1 MQRTMKRIGA
11 LILALAMLVTFMP
24 TLGLTEQAHAEA
36 NNDITV
42 YFTISNNGVIAQ
54 DNDGEAMAW
63 RPVKVTDLDENGEFT
78 LDEALK
84 AVHIMYNSA
93 DGYSRDDTSGWV
105 TSLWGVTDAAG
116 FSFFKNDLRTNIVTE
131 ELISNGDDLVASINQ
146 DGEIYADWAAY
157 FDSHKKT
164 VAVGETFTLS
174 MKGFPAMT
182 TNTPVAGNNVPIGI
196 WKNGIFEPIDD
207 LVTDEDGEVD
217 LSFDEPGTYII
228 SANGT
233 VNDSVLV
240 DDSEDGLWKL
250 IKIGTINGEVVYGK
264 IDWSTYDSFYAYT
277 EEDYGEGPYPW
288 DEIKYENVEYDDDD
302 NTVVL
307 NNTGYPLYSGIVTS
321 DCPLIAPCC
330 IVKVL
335 PDPIEVTMTVN
346 NKGILA
352 SDKDGEAMVERP
364 VTVTDA
370 DEDTILTFHDALVAA
385 HKEYYPDGEAG
396 YDPGSGFVDKLWGNE
411 STNNLFYI
419 NDEGLPNGVTVD
431 TVAEGDRLYASV
443 NADNMFY
450 SDWFSKFKSS
460 KKTVTAG
467 EDFTLDLTGHKG
479 MAYTEEENTFVPLS
493 GIKVGTWDNGAFNE
507 IEGAVT
513 DDNGKAVLSFAEPGT
528 YIVTANGMVK
538 GTVSDWKL
546 IDLSNNQGWPYGTI
560 DSDAFEYNVAY
571 TDKDYGDG
579 PYPADEVKYIDFFE
593 EADEESDN
601 VYAWQDLHYL
611 KSNQLIANCPIMAPY
626 CVVKVVES
634 SLDDLQ
640 AALDKVNAALEEAGQ
655 ALFDAQSAIDNK
667 DAQISSLTN
676 QLTKAQEELKAAQ
689 EALEKAQGEGSE
701 KDAAIADLQAKL
713 TQAQTDLKVAQEAL
727 DAAQK
732 AGTDKDS
739 KIKELDGQITKV
751 QDELKIAKETIKV
764 QKKAVKNIKAKGQKK
779 KAKVTWKS
787 LGKGYKYEVFKSTKP
802 TGKFKKAATAKK
814 AKAVVKKLKKG
825 KTFYFKVRGFKK
837 VGGKKVYTQF
847 SDVAKAKIK

>member
-24 TLGLTEQAHAEA
+24 TLGLAENAHAA
-36 NNDITV
+36 VSSIKVKLTVNNK
-42 YFTISNNGVIAQ
+42 GVIAQ
-54 DNDGEAMAW
+54 DKDGEAMVE
-63 RPVKVTDLDENGEFT
+63 REVTVLDIDSDGQFTFDEALVAAHKKYHADGETAYGAADGAVNKLWGVSTGNTLFYINDEGIPNGVTADTVQEGDSLYASINKDDVLYDDWFTKFDETIKTVDLNTDFELNIKGHLGMAYEAEDKEFVSLDDIQIGTWDNGEF
-78 LDEALK
+78 K
-84 AVHIMYNSA
+84 AIEGA
-93 DGYSRDDTSGWV
+93 
-105 TSLWGVTDAAG
+105 VTD
-116 FSFFKNDLRTNIVTE
+116 K
-131 ELISNGDDLVASINQ
+131 
-146 DGEIYADWAAY
+146 DGKA
-157 FDSHKKT
+157 T
-164 VAVGETFTLS
+164 
-174 MKGFPAMT
+174 
-182 TNTPVAGNNVPIGI
+182 
-196 WKNGIFEPIDD
+196 
-207 LVTDEDGEVD
+207 
-217 LSFDEPGTYII
+217 LSFDQPGTYLVT
-228 SANGT
+228 AGGT
-233 VNDSVLV
+233 TSQAM
-240 DDSEDGLWKL
+240 SSKEIFDGIYMPFTGMIMNYQDTGKDLWGKMDWGTGDML
-250 IKIGTINGEVVYGK
+250 IG
-264 IDWSTYDSFYAYT
+264 YT
-277 EEDYGEGPYPW
+277 EEDYGDGPYPYE
-288 DEIKYENVEYDDDD
+288 EIKWLDMYEFDQEEEFED
-302 NTVVL
+302 
-307 NNTGYPLYSGIVTS
+307 GYLMYSGDYIY
-321 DCPLIAPCC
+321 DCPIMAPYC

-479 MAYTEEENTFVPLS
+479 MAFTEDEKTFVPLS

-507 IEGAVT
+507 IEDAVT

-579 PYPADEVKYIDFFE
+579 PYPVDEVKYIDFFE

-611 KSNQLIANCPIMAPY
+611 KSNQ
-626 CVVKVVES
+626 
-634 SLDDLQ
+634 
-640 AALDKVNAALEEAGQ
+640 
-655 ALFDAQSAIDNK
+655 
-667 DAQISSLTN
+667 
-676 QLTKAQEELKAAQ
+676 
-689 EALEKAQGEGSE
+689 
-701 KDAAIADLQAKL
+701 
-713 TQAQTDLKVAQEAL
+713 
-727 DAAQK
+727 
-732 AGTDKDS
+732 
-739 KIKELDGQITKV
+739 
-751 QDELKIAKETIKV
+751 
-764 QKKAVKNIKAKGQKK
+764 
-779 KAKVTWKS
+779 
-787 LGKGYKYEVFKSTKP
+787 
-802 TGKFKKAATAKK
+802 
-814 AKAVVKKLKKG
+814 
-825 KTFYFKVRGFKK
+825 
-837 VGGKKVYTQF
+837 
-847 SDVAKAKIK
+847 